1 MLLLCRADALFAA
14 AAIKCRFPLGVAVFV
29 AVEREFAM
37 DAFHL
42 LNISDLSDRDL
53 AELFRVAAELKAAW
67 AKGQSVDSLRGKTL
81 GMIFEKPSLRTR
93 VSFEVGMNQ
102 LGGRAIYLTQAEI
115 GLGKRES
122 VHDVARVLSS
132 FVDGIMARTF
142 AHDTITGLAAHSRTP
157 VINGLSDYSHPCQ
170 ALADMFTALE
180 HFGEVRG
187 RKWVFV
193 GDGNNVAR
201 SLVVLCG
208 RLGVKFVLS
217 APKGYE
223 LTADFLTEARRAA
236 PALDYELVPD
246 PLQAVRAA
254 DVVYTDTFTSMGQEA
269 EKAQRDRAFAPYQV
283 NARLLAAAGPQAAV
297 FHCLPAYRGVEITD
311 EVIDGPQSLVFQ
323 EAENRM
329 HLQKAILHLLLT
341 KPRRPM

>member
-1 MLLLCRADALFAA
+1 
-14 AAIKCRFPLGVAVFV
+14 
-29 AVEREFAM
+29 M
-37 DAFHL
+37 DAVHL
-42 LNISDLSDRDL
+42 INISDLSDRDL
-53 AELFRVAAELKAAW
+53 AELFRVATELKAAW
-67 AKGQSVDSLRGKTL
+67 QRGQAVDSLRGKTL

-102 LGGRAIYLTQAEI
+102 LGGQAIYLTQAEI

-142 AHDTITGLAAHSRTP
+142 AHDTITGLAEHSRTP

-170 ALADMFTALE
+170 ALADMFTAIE

-201 SLVVLCG
+201 SLAVLCG
-208 RLGVKFVLS
+208 RLGVKFILS
-217 APKGYE
+217 APPGYE
-223 LTADFLTEARRAA
+223 LTADFLAEARRAA
-236 PALDYELVPD
+236 PGLDYELIVD
-246 PLQAVRAA
+246 PLEAVRGA
-254 DVVYTDTFTSMGQEA
+254 DVVYTDTFTSMGQED
-269 EKAQRDRAFAPYQV
+269 EKAQRERVFAPYQV
-283 NARLLAAAGPQAAV
+283 NARLMTAAGPRAV
-297 FHCLPAYRGVEITD
+297 VMHCLPAYRGVEITD
-311 EVIDGPQSLVFQ
+311 DVIDGSQSIVFQ

-329 HLQKAILHLLLT
+329 HLQKAVLHLLLS
-341 KPRRPM
+341 KPRQSL

>member
-1 MLLLCRADALFAA
+1 
-14 AAIKCRFPLGVAVFV
+14 
-29 AVEREFAM
+29 M

-42 LNISDLSDRDL
+42 INISDLSDADL

-67 AKGQSVDSLRGKTL
+67 QRGQAVDSLRGKTL
-81 GMIFEKPSLRTR
+81 GLIFEKPSLRTR

-102 LGGRAIYLTQAEI
+102 LGGQAIYLTQAEI

-122 VHDVARVLSS
+122 VHDVARVLSG
-132 FVDGIMARTF
+132 FVDGIMARTY
-142 AHDTITGLAAHSRTP
+142 AHNTIEALAAHSRTP
-157 VINGLSDYSHPCQ
+157 VINGLSDFSHPCQ

-180 HFGEVRG
+180 HFDDVRG

-201 SLVVLCG
+201 SLAVLCG

-217 APKGYE
+217 APRNYE
-223 LTADFLTEARRAA
+223 LTDDFLAEARRAA
-236 PALDYELVPD
+236 PALDYQLVSE
-246 PLQAVRAA
+246 PLAAVVGA
-254 DVVYTDTFTSMGQEA
+254 DVVYTDTFTSMGQED
-269 EKAQRDRAFAPYQV
+269 EKAQRNRVFAPYQV
-283 NARLLAAAGPQAAV
+283 NARLLAAAGPQAVV

-341 KPRRPM
+341 KPRRAL

>member
-1 MLLLCRADALFAA
+1 
-14 AAIKCRFPLGVAVFV
+14 
-29 AVEREFAM
+29 M

-42 LNISDLSDRDL
+42 INISDLSDPDL

-67 AKGQSVDSLRGKTL
+67 KRGQTVDSLRGKTL

-102 LGGRAIYLTQAEI
+102 LGGQAIYLTPGEI

-122 VHDVARVLSS
+122 VHDVARVLSG

-142 AHDTITGLAAHSRTP
+142 AHETITSLAAHSRTP
-157 VINGLSDYSHPCQ
+157 VINGLSDFSHPCQ
-170 ALADMFTALE
+170 ALADMLTAIE

-193 GDGNNVAR
+193 GDGNNMVR

-208 RLGVKFVLS
+208 RMGVKFVLS
-217 APKGYE
+217 APKSFE
-223 LTADFLTEARRAA
+223 LTAEFLAEARRVA
-236 PALDYELVPD
+236 PALEYELVPD
-246 PLQAVRAA
+246 PFLAVRGA
-254 DVVYTDTFTSMGQEA
+254 DVVCADTFTSMGQED
-269 EKAQRDRAFAPYQV
+269 EKAQRDRVFAPYQV
-283 NARLLAAAGPQAAV
+283 NAKLLAAAGPQAV
-297 FHCLPAYRGVEITD
+297 VMHCLPAYRGVEITD

-341 KPRRPM
+341 KPRRAL

>member
-1 MLLLCRADALFAA
+1 
-14 AAIKCRFPLGVAVFV
+14 
-29 AVEREFAM
+29 M

-42 LNISDLSDRDL
+42 INISDLSDPDL
-53 AELFRVAAELKAAW
+53 AELFRVAAELKDAW
-67 AKGQSVDSLRGKTL
+67 RRGQTVDSLRGKTL
-81 GMIFEKPSLRTR
+81 GLIFEKPSLRTR

-122 VHDVARVLSS
+122 VHDVARVLSG

-142 AHDTITGLAAHSRTP
+142 AHETITNLAAHSRTP
-157 VINGLSDYSHPCQ
+157 VINGLSDFSHPCQ

-180 HFGEVRG
+180 HFGDVRG

-201 SLVVLCG
+201 SLCVLCG

-217 APKGYE
+217 APKNYE
-223 LTADFLTEARRAA
+223 LTEGFIADARRDV
-236 PALDYELVPD
+236 PDLDYQLVSD
-246 PLQAVRAA
+246 PLAAVAGA
-254 DVVYTDTFTSMGQEA
+254 DVVYTDTFTSMGQED
-269 EKAQRDRAFAPYQV
+269 EKTQRNRIFAPYQV
-283 NARLLAAAGPQAAV
+283 NSPLLAAAGPQAAV

-311 EVIDGPQSLVFQ
+311 DVIDGPQSLVFQ
-323 EAENRM
+323 QAENRM
-329 HLQKAILHLLLT
+329 HLQKAILHLLLS
-341 KPRRPM
+341 KPRRPL